1 MSKERDVLHLHLPLC
16 HVVHLNILT
25 IRNKTA
31 VNIHVHIFGETFFF
45 THSEVTMSPRP
56 EARQLKV
63 EKGQVYSV
71 QSHSLKTAVSE
82 WKLEQRRW
90 DGKSFW

>member
-1 MSKERDVLHLHLPLC
+1 
-16 HVVHLNILT
+16 
-25 IRNKTA
+25 
-31 VNIHVHIFGETFFF
+31 
-45 THSEVTMSPRP
+45 MSPRP

-82 WKLEQRRW
+82 WKLEKRW